1 MDNLYVS
8 NRWIPVTDIR
18 PADDY
23 YNNCYSTG
31 CGEKKLRG
39 LIICDRNMQSF
50 TTSTLKL
57 LATAGL
63 IDDSISRLGIYR
75 YGRSPE
81 STRDD
86 VAKLLDTGRTN
97 AYQQK
102 QAFVTK
108 VLYDQTGMFDDIA
121 QVKSYEIRPAKTK
134 LWRSQAYPHFDNI
147 EIDAGRRESI
157 RMAARMKAIQALS
170 STIMHDSHPE
180 CSPQYVQELV
190 SGVTFGSVSLCLNEN
205 DMPTD
210 DELEYGVYPE
220 AAIRLV
226 SKKYVDVDEET
237 MTLIRSTFV
246 VSNIMKIWKYAAE
259 QSGAPICFSSAAPT
273 AKSETI
279 MDLGRVIGADSMME
293 AYLSGV
299 PLDDIMA

>member
-1 MDNLYVS
+1 MDNLYVN
-8 NRWIPVTDIR
+8 NRWISVEDIS

-23 YNNCYSTG
+23 YNYCPTG

-75 YGRSPE
+75 YGSSPE
-81 STRDD
+81 NTRDD
-86 VAKLLDTGRTN
+86 VMKLLDTGRAN
-97 AYQQK
+97 VYQQR
-102 QAFVTK
+102 QAFTTK
-108 VLYDQTGMFDDIA
+108 ILYDQTGMFDDIA
-121 QVKSYEIRPAKTK
+121 HVKSYEIRPAKTQ
-134 LWRSQAYPHFDNI
+134 LWRFQAYPHFDNI
-147 EIDAGRRESI
+147 EVDADRKENI
-157 RMAARMKAIQALS
+157 RMAARMKAIQVLS
-170 STIMHDSHPE
+170 SAIIHDSHPE
-180 CSPQYVQELV
+180 CSPQHMQELV
-190 SGVTFGSVSLCLNEN
+190 SGITFGSVSLCLNEN

-220 AAIRLV
+220 SAIRLV

-237 MTLIRSTFV
+237 MTLIRSTRT

-259 QSGAPICFSSAAPT
+259 QSGAPIRFSSAAPT

-279 MDLGRVIGADSMME
+279 MDVGRVIGADSMVE